1 MKTTLLKEKIESWE
15 QVKSVGG
22 TVFSFE
28 ELMTRVFGL
37 SQDEINKNFKQI
49 KKEMHSKK
57 YDLFYK
63 LADIEIASENGL
75 AGMTDAEG
83 NPLSL
88 DDMGAGVF
96 VDKDNENQE
105 KPKENPKDTENHENP
120 KAEENNVNNDNNDK
134 TDFLSKFGL

>member
-75 AGMTDAEG
+75 AGMTDADG

-96 VDKDNENQE
+96 VDKDNENTE